1 MNAPPRMRTTRIA
14 LPLLALA
21 LAGCL
26 ENDAPA
32 PCQGVAEVIGQ
43 AATLAGQQLSVCGYV
58 NGAARSSLVL
68 TQADEPPQSLR
79 LLIDPAAAEQPDI
92 AALLRA
98 VDARTREGGTGAISA
113 RVTGVLVAAGP
124 AAASG
129 AEAGDT
135 TLKVLSVADVETQ

>member
-1 MNAPPRMRTTRIA
+1 MKAPTRTRTARV
-14 LPLLALA
+14 PLVLLSLA

-26 ENDAPA
+26 DADTPA

-43 AATLAGQQLSVCGYV
+43 AATLAGQQLTVCGYV

-98 VDARTREGGTGAISA
+98 VDARTRGGGGGAISA
-113 RVTGVLVAAGP
+113 RVSGVLVAATG
-124 AAASG
+124 G
-129 AEAGDT
+129 DAGDT
-135 TLKVLSVADVETQ
+135 TLKVLSVADVQTQ